1 MLEAL
6 RNKIAAGAYG
16 PQKFKK
22 TMRPLLDNT
31 TLPPSSSPLALRSQR
46 LLDKS
51 PGSSTTKLQ
60 DFGVSLRY
68 ISETEQAT
76 RVMSSLAGKLAG
88 LDIETAKDLSFMS
101 NPQAGLEP
109 HLSRIRLVQ
118 LYGGGDEVF
127 VIDVERTGVRCLEG
141 LKDIQLCA
149 HSALFE
155 MKHLHHVGIDL
166 PHIDCTLL
174 QHNALENARARLADL
189 SISYL
194 GCPLDKGNQTSDWG
208 AAELSRA
215 QLEYAALDAL
225 LPFRLFGL
233 LNSEILERD
242 RTKLYSLLQQA
253 QFPIALM
260 VYEGLKLNAIRHT
273 LLFKEVERQL
283 ALAKEEISD
292 AYGTKF
298 NPNSAQQVEEWLRNN
313 LDPSEL
319 KTWPKTQA
327 NRLKTDHRALS
338 RIPQNPSIGLL
349 LKYKKYQKLSSAFGT
364 NLLSH
369 CNPRTG
375 RIHPDFMIGGAV
387 TGRMSCANPNL
398 QNLPRNSEF
407 RSLFDAPEG
416 RVIVCAD
423 YSQMETRVA
432 AELSGDPK
440 MCEIYRQGDDL
451 HTRTAMAIT
460 GTPREGITKQE
471 RQAAKAA
478 NFGLLYGQ
486 GVNGFRTYAQDS
498 YDVSLS
504 HNEAKRMRDS
514 FLKEYSTLHAW
525 QQASIGE
532 ASRTR
537 VCRTVTGRHRLL
549 TDENYY
555 TGSLNFPVQGAA
567 AEVLYAALAKLPRA
581 LSGLNAKIVNCVHD
595 EILLEAS
602 VADASA
608 AKEALETAMT
618 LGFRDIFPE
627 APTSG
632 LVDARFA
639 NNWAEAK

>member
-16 PQKFKK
+16 PQKSQK
-22 TMRPLLDNT
+22 TVMPLLANT
-31 TLPPSSSPLALRSQR
+31 TPLPSSSPLILQSQR

-51 PGSSTTKLQ
+51 TGPSTTKLQ
-60 DFGVSLRY
+60 DFGVLVRY
-68 ISETEQAT
+68 ISEAEQAA
-76 RVMSSLAGKLAG
+76 RVMCSLAGKRAG
-88 LDIETAKDLSFMS
+88 LDIETAKDTSFMN

-127 VIDVERTGVRCLEG
+127 VIDVNSTGVGCLAG
-141 LKDIQLCA
+141 LKDIKLCA
-149 HSALFE
+149 HNAMFE
-155 MKHLHHVGIDL
+155 MKHLHHARVDL
-166 PHIDCTLL
+166 PHIDCTML
-174 QHNALENARARLADL
+174 QHNALENNRPSLADL

-225 LPFRLFGL
+225 LAFRLFGRFD
-233 LNSEILERD
+233 SEILERN
-242 RTKLYSLLQQA
+242 RKRLYSLLQQA

-260 VYEGLKLNAIRHT
+260 VYEGVKLNTTQHKT
-273 LLFKEVERQL
+273 LFEEVKREL
-283 ALAKEEISD
+283 ALAKEEVSV
-292 AYGTKF
+292 AFGEKF

-319 KTWPKTQA
+319 KTWPQTQA
-327 NRLKTDHRALS
+327 NRLKTDHSALS
-338 RIPQNPSIGLL
+338 RIPQNPSLGLL

-364 NLLSH
+364 NLLAH

-387 TGRMSCANPNL
+387 TGRMSCSKPNL
-398 QNLPRNSEF
+398 QNLPRNAEF

-416 RVIVCAD
+416 RLIVCAD

-432 AELSGDPK
+432 AELSRDTK
-440 MCEIYRQGDDL
+440 MCEIYSNGDDL

-460 GTPREGITKQE
+460 GKPREAITKPE

-478 NFGLLYGQ
+478 NFGLLFGQ
-486 GVNGFRTYAQDS
+486 GVNGFRIYAQNS
-498 YDVSLS
+498 YGVGLS
-504 HNEAKRMRDS
+504 FEEAKRMRNS
-514 FLKEYSTLHAW
+514 FLQEYSTLHAW
-525 QQASIGE
+525 QQASIAE

-537 VCRTVTGRHRLL
+537 VCRTVTGRHRAL
-549 TDENYY
+549 TDKDYY

-567 AEVLYAALAKLPRA
+567 AEVLYSTLGRLPQA
-581 LSGLNAKIVNCVHD
+581 LSGLDAKIVNCVHD

-602 VADASA
+602 AAHASA

-618 LGFRDIFPE
+618 LGFRAIFPE

-632 LVDARFA
+632 LVDARVA
-639 NNWAEAK
+639 SNWAEAK